1 MASSAHTSVSRTR
14 FASVDEAMRSYEHR
28 ASDPQA
34 ATLLK
39 AYEYLRGEINSTLA
53 AQLQILSFG
62 TATLGLVSGAAFIG
76 SDGVFRSDVLV
87 VFLPLLAYLTLTIW
101 FAEVMRMLRAGAFL
115 LTLEK
120 RLDEAGDGSLDWEA
134 GVWRGR
140 LRYALDQSGHLRQS
154 RVRPY
159 YSVFDPDQLRL
170 FSVTL
175 LFFTIAGSS
184 IAMGWADATLGQRW
198 FAVGAGILA
207 LLVIVLLYHL
217 RLDQVAEIL
226 NVEERPAL
234 TRAITGVAEGLAHDA
249 PDASKAP
256 AAPQP

>member
-1 MASSAHTSVSRTR
+1 
-14 FASVDEAMRSYEHR
+14 MRSYAR
-28 ASDPQA
+28 RTSDPKP

-39 AYEYLRGEINSTLA
+39 QYEFLRGEVNSSLA

-62 TATLGLVSGAAFIG
+62 TATLGLVSGAAFVG
-76 SDGVFRSDVLV
+76 TSAAFRSDVLV

-101 FAEVMRMLRAGAFL
+101 FSEVMRMLRAGSFL

-120 RLDEAGDGSLDWEA
+120 RLDDAGDGSLDWEA
-134 GVWRGR
+134 NVWRGR
-140 LRYALDQSGHLRQS
+140 TKYAVGPAGHLRQS
-154 RVRPY
+154 RIRPY

-184 IAMGWADATLGQRW
+184 IAMGWAEATGGQRW

-207 LLVIVLLYHL
+207 LFVVLLLYHL
-217 RLDQVAEIL
+217 RLDQVAETL

-234 TRAITGVAEGLAHDA
+234 TRAIAWVAEALAHDEPQA
-249 PDASKAP
+249 PKEP
-256 AAPQP
+256 ATPHS

>member
-1 MASSAHTSVSRTR
+1 
-14 FASVDEAMRSYEHR
+14 MRSYEHR
-28 ASDPQA
+28 ASDPQQ

-39 AYEYLRGEINSTLA
+39 AYEFLRGEVNSTLA

-76 SDGVFRSDVLV
+76 PNGAFRSDVLV

-120 RLDEAGDGSLDWEA
+120 RLDDQGDGSLNWEA
-134 GVWRGR
+134 SVWRGR
-140 LRYALDQSGHLRQS
+140 LRYAVDPQGHLRQS

-159 YSVFDPDQLRL
+159 YSIFDPDQLRL

-184 IAMGWADATLGQRW
+184 IAMGWPEATLGQRW

-207 LLVIVLLYHL
+207 LLVVVLLYHL

-226 NVEERPAL
+226 NVEERPAV
-234 TRAITGVAEGLAHDA
+234 TRAIAWVAESLVRDT
-249 PDASKAP
+249 PEASRAP
-256 AAPQP
+256 AAPNP